1 MVTAAMKLKDTC
13 FLEEKLWQ
21 PIQSIKNQRY
31 HFADKGLYCQSYG
44 FSNNHVSMW
53 ELDHKEG

>member
-1 MVTAAMKLKDTC
+1 MVTAAVKLKDAC

-21 PIQSIKNQRY
+21 PIQSIESQRY

-44 FSNNHVSMW
+44 LSNSHVPMW